1 MSDQRGRGIRRGAAG
16 PSFGRPGR
24 RFRGPDGAA
33 TPGAEAPA
41 RSTDPRVC
49 RHCGERVLDMKYHL
63 QHAHPRPARG
73 APQPPSDPAVKEALQ
88 QMASLLEQARDEV
101 FKEPMRAMG
110 LIDRC
115 RDWVAHLRDPSKPRP
130 GGRPATGAARAP
142 AGKRVDMRNARPKKP
157 GDDPGPW

>member
-1 MSDQRGRGIRRGAAG
+1 MRRGPTG

-24 RFRGPDGAA
+24 RFRGPAGSE
-33 TPGAEAPA
+33 GEAPA
-41 RSTDPRVC
+41 RPADPRVC

-63 QHAHPRPARG
+63 QHAHPRPGRGG
-73 APQPPSDPAVKEALQ
+73 APQPPADPAVRDALQ

-130 GGRPATGAARAP
+130 GGTP
-142 AGKRVDMRNARPKKP
+142 AGSAPRGPTGRRVDMRGARPKKP